1 MTEKPQK
8 TPEIE
13 EEVNVVITHLVCIEG
28 LSFIAIFEAEK
39 ILNKTDRAPPP
50 SKN

>member
-13 EEVNVVITHLVCIEG
+13 EEVNVVITHLVCIVG
-28 LSFIAIFEAEK
+28 LSLIASFEAEK
-39 ILNKTDRAPPP
+39 ILNKTDLGLPQ